1 MANQD
6 MSKFPP
12 EPTVPD
18 VPKIKDPFSF
28 QKFCIRI
35 GAIPTNYT
43 EALTLE
49 EQLLYFIDYLR
60 NTIILAVNINADTV
74 NALIA
79 EFEKLYNYTHD
90 YFDNLD
96 VQQEVNNKLEQM
108 VTSGELQEIITAYLQ
123 INGILGFNTVSDM
136 KNADNLINGSFTKTY
151 GNQTYNDGK
160 GKFYKVREIKNTDN
174 IDEINIIALKNPEL
188 VAELMKDLDFE
199 NLVNTVN
206 DNKIELESKLKKCY
220 NFNSPRYHINL
231 ITGNDNN
238 DGLTAETAW
247 KSIDKLFELLNNG
260 ETDIRCYLD
269 SAGTYELNK
278 NVISHSVIHI
288 TATVANC
295 IVEFNNQNE
304 NNEQLDST
312 FYHCHV
318 NLKGLNQDSP
328 LIIQNKYEGYS
339 IYGDGCSFSFQYV
352 KFQNCTDFATS
363 GNILSAYYLTVPR
376 LFLNGVNAD
385 INNLTVNQYNV
396 RGGLLVVRYGSNVVL
411 RGNTTFGDATGF
423 TFNTLVIERSVL
435 TLHANITNPKQIT
448 SGYGISSTYGI
459 IHTTDTYL
467 KLWQQMSSNSTPLYY
482 SQTLLAKGNIVL
494 PQGFNPSN

>member
-1 MANQD
+1 
-6 MSKFPP
+6 MSNLENFPP
-12 EPTVPD
+12 SPD
-18 VPKIKDPFSF
+18 IPKVEGIKDPFAF

-35 GAIPTNYT
+35 GAIPTTYT

-60 NTIILAVNINADTV
+60 NIVIPAVNNNADTV
-74 NALIA
+74 NALID

-123 INGILGFNTVSDM
+123 VNGILGFNTVADM

-160 GKFYKVREIKNTDN
+160 GKFYKVREIKNTDVV
-174 IDEINIIALKNPEL
+174 DEINIIALKNPEL
-188 VAELMKDLDFE
+188 IAELIKDLDFE

-295 IVEFNNQNE
+295 IIEFNNQNE
-304 NNEQLDST
+304 NNTQLDST
-312 FYHCHV
+312 FYHCHL
-318 NLKGLNQDSP
+318 NFNGLDKNNP
-328 LIIQNKYEGYS
+328 LIIQNKYEGYA
-339 IYGDGCSFSFQYV
+339 IYGDGCSIEFKYV
-352 KFQNCTDFATS
+352 KFQNCTDFSVS
-363 GNILSAYYLTVPR
+363 GNILHANYLTVPR
-376 LFLNGVNAD
+376 IYISGANAD
-385 INNLTVNQYNV
+385 INNLSLNNYNAT
-396 RGGLLVVRYGSNVVL
+396 GSLIIVRYASNVNL
-411 RGNTTFGDATGF
+411 RGNTVFADKTGY
-423 TFNTLVIERSVL
+423 TFNVLTIERSVL
-435 TLHANITNPKQIT
+435 TLQANIKNPKQIT
-448 SGYGISSTYGI
+448 SGYGISSIYGI

-467 KLWQQMSSNSTPLYY
+467 NQWTQLSSNDTPLNY

-494 PQGFNPSN
+494 PQGFKP